1 MSKNEVGAADGAA
14 GACSFTRQHGPRF
27 EVELLKIMIQQ
38 MVLRAGEGSVLLQEL
53 KEVRA
58 EVRLNG
64 LLGHIATVVGMSY
77 AECGDGAKI
86 TDDEALML
94 IRELLLEADE
104 TVIER
109 HKDMRLPRHLRRM
122 LSDL

>member
-1 MSKNEVGAADGAA
+1 MSNNEVGGADDIASV
-14 GACSFTRQHGPRF
+14 CSFTRQYAPVY
-27 EVELLKIMIQQ
+27 EVELLKALIHKML
-38 MVLRAGEGSVLLQEL
+38 LRAGEGSVLLQEL

-58 EVRLNG
+58 EARLDG

-77 AECGDGAKI
+77 AECGDAAKI

-109 HKDMRLPRHLRRM
+109 HKDMRLPRRLRNM
-122 LSDL
+122 LSGL